1 MKLCGQCKKY
11 GKCGK
16 PYTSMS
22 NYAEKCKD
30 FEDIETSDKKITDS
44 EIVKALDICSKST
57 NGCSH
62 SNYTCE
68 DCYLNGQPMCSS
80 VLLQDTIDF
89 FNRLQAENESITEKF
104 KCRQTVYAEFSKI
117 IQDKNAEIIRL
128 SSILK
133 KKGRELTRKR
143 KRCDELVEEKIRLQK
158 EIKTVIE
165 CKFESVS
172 QSAKAE
178 AYQEI
183 VNKIKIHAYYIDF
196 PKEHRVV
203 DEDDIDNLLK
213 ELAGDS
219 NAKEKQ

>member
-1 MKLCGQCKKY
+1 MDNKL
-11 GKCGK
+11 
-16 PYTSMS
+16 
-22 NYAEKCKD
+22 
-30 FEDIETSDKKITDS
+30 TDT
-44 EIVKALDICSKST
+44 EIIKALDICSKST

-80 VLLQDTIDF
+80 VLLQDTIDLI
-89 FNRLQAENESITEKF
+89 NRQK
-104 KCRQTVYAEFSKI
+104 
-117 IQDKNAEIIRL
+117 AEIIRL
-128 SSILK
+128 SSLLK

-178 AYQEI
+178 AYQECI
-183 VNKIKIHAYYIDF
+183 EKFKSIFGEWIYDYKL
-196 PKEHRVV
+196 
-203 DEDDIDNLLK
+203 DNLLK

-219 NAKEKQ
+219 NAKEKK